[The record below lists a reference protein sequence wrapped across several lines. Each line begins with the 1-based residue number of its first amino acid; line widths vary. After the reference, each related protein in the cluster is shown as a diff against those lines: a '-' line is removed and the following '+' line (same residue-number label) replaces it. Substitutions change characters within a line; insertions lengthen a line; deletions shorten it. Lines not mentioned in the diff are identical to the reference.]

1 MDVCRYAF
9 RLEIT
14 NELAGVIDAYRLF
27 YYVRRDGKDDIE
39 IIDSKHKRKFLSRM
53 HYPALQLKDV
63 LIGGKVTIYSRQYRV
78 ADFDD
83 EFTRDAL
90 GRSKQP

>member
-1 MDVCRYAF
+1 MTVLLPAPSLAF
-9 RLEIT
+9 PFS
-14 NELAGVIDAYRLF
+14 GGS
-27 YYVRRDGKDDIE
+27 VRRDGKDDIE
-39 IIDSKHKRKFLSRM
+39 IIDLKHKRKFLSRM
-53 HYPALQLKDV
+53 HYPALGLKDI

-90 GRSKQP
+90 GKSKQA